1 MGISIASLADGQK
14 MGPVTKVLGILVVVG
29 LTNCDQ
35 SAYPATNVVAP
46 LNQEYADT
54 GIVDNSAYYNQAD
67 YGQSAYDYS
76 QYSDTD
82 RTAELIE
89 SAITVPMAITAFF
102 AALLG
107 GFMAPIISDGM
118 RALGEFELPEFE
130 FPELKKKTK
139 GKQPKQNVGKF
150 RDNIDNFAGRAFDEP
165 LAKPVSSLFK
175 LAAEKIITNAIDRL
189 QKAQ

>member
-1 MGISIASLADGQK
+1 
-14 MGPVTKVLGILVVVG
+14 MGPAAKLCWVLVLVG

-35 SAYPATNVVAP
+35 AYPQTNVVAP
-46 LNQEYADT
+46 LNQEYADPT
-54 GIVDNSAYYNQAD
+54 LDNSAYYNQAD
-67 YGQSAYDYS
+67 YGQSAYDYG

-118 RALGEFELPEFE
+118 RALGDFELPEFE
-130 FPELKKKTK
+130 FPEIKKK
-139 GKQPKQNVGKF
+139 
-150 RDNIDNFAGRAFDEP
+150 GRAFET
-165 LAKPVSSLFK
+165 LSKPASRLFK
-175 LAAEKIITNAIDRL
+175 LAAEKIIENALNRL
-189 QKAQ
+189 QKE

>member
-1 MGISIASLADGQK
+1 MGSISIASLADGQK

-35 SAYPATNVVAP
+35 AAYPATNVVAP

-118 RALGEFELPEFE
+118 RALREFEL
-130 FPELKKKTK
+130 PELKKKTK
-139 GKQPKQNVGKF
+139 
-150 RDNIDNFAGRAFDEP
+150 GRAFDEP

>member
-1 MGISIASLADGQK
+1 
-14 MGPVTKVLGILVVVG
+14 MGPAAKLCWVLVLVG

-35 SAYPATNVVAP
+35 AYPQTNVVAP
-46 LNQEYADT
+46 LNQEYADPT
-54 GIVDNSAYYNQAD
+54 LDNSAYYNQAD
-67 YGQSAYDYS
+67 YGQSAYDYG

-118 RALGEFELPEFE
+118 RALGDFELPEFE
-130 FPELKKKTK
+130 FPEIKKKQK
-139 GKQPKQNVGKF
+139 
-150 RDNIDNFAGRAFDEP
+150 GRAFET
-165 LAKPVSSLFK
+165 LSKPASRLFK
-175 LAAEKIITNAIDRL
+175 LAAEKIIENALNRL
-189 QKAQ
+189 QKE

>member
-1 MGISIASLADGQK
+1 MGSISIASQADGQK

-29 LTNCDQ
+29 FTNCDQ

-139 GKQPKQNVGKF
+139 G
-150 RDNIDNFAGRAFDEP
+150 RAFDEP